1 MSDYR
6 RLASGVIVV
15 ACCCCLARNTTAEGP
30 VARPL
35 QRTGPAGGAGP
46 ARTEPAQPTATVT
59 TPNPSPAPA
68 DEHPLKPAIRLAQKG
83 LDALADVKDY
93 QATIARRELVGNE
106 LVVETMQMK
115 FREEPFSV
123 YLLFG
128 GQNAGREVLYVDG
141 RNDNKL
147 MAHEGSG
154 LTSFIGTISLA
165 PDSPQV
171 LKQSRHMI
179 TEIGLRNMIGAII
192 TRWEEESRYGE
203 CDVKYYQNATLNER
217 ECLAIECTHPR
228 PRRQF
233 KFHISRLY
241 LDKETGIGIR
251 VENFGFPL
259 QQGGKPVL
267 IEEYT
272 YSNLKTNVGLTDIDF
287 DRSNPRYKF

>member
-1 MSDYR
+1 
-6 RLASGVIVV
+6 
-15 ACCCCLARNTTAEGP
+15 
-30 VARPL
+30 
-35 QRTGPAGGAGP
+35 
-46 ARTEPAQPTATVT
+46 VT
-59 TPNPSPAPA
+59 TPSQSQEPVE
-68 DEHPLKPAIRLAQKG
+68 EHPLKPAIRLAQEG
-83 LDALADVKDY
+83 LNALAEVQDY
-93 QATIARRELVGNE
+93 TASIARKEMVGNE
-106 LVVETMQMK
+106 LIVETMQMK

-128 GQNAGREVLYVDG
+128 GANAGREVLYIDG

-154 LTSFIGTISLA
+154 LASFVGTISLA

-192 TRWEEESRYGE
+192 TRWEEESKYGE
-203 CDVKYYQNATLNER
+203 CDVKYYHDAKLNDR

-241 LDKETGIGIR
+241 LDKETKIGVR
-251 VENFGFPL
+251 VENYGFPP
-259 QQGGKPVL
+259 QPGAKPLV

-272 YSNLKTNVGLTDIDF
+272 YSNLKTNVGLTEVDF
-287 DRSNPRYKF
+287 DRNNPRYKF

>member
-1 MSDYR
+1 MFESR
-6 RLASGVIVV
+6 
-15 ACCCCLARNTTAEGP
+15 CLAWCLFAVMCGGIAMQTAQAEEP

-35 QRTGPAGGAGP
+35 ERSTPGGPAARTKVTQPP
-46 ARTEPAQPTATVT
+46 AATVATPSATEPA
-59 TPNPSPAPA
+59 A
-68 DEHPLKPAIRLAQKG
+68 DEHPLKPAIRMAQEG
-83 LDALADVKDY
+83 LDALADISDY
-93 QATIARRELVGNE
+93 QASIARREMVGNE

-128 GQNAGREVLYVDG
+128 GANAGREVLYIDG

-147 MAHEGSG
+147 LAHEGSG

-179 TEIGLRNMIGAII
+179 TDIGLRNMIGAII
-192 TRWEEESRYGE
+192 TRWEEESQFGE
-203 CDVKYYQNATLNER
+203 CDVKYYHNAKLNDR
-217 ECLAIECTHPR
+217 ECVAIECTHPR

-241 LDKETGIGIR
+241 LDKETKLGIR
-251 VENFGFPL
+251 VENYGFPL
-259 QQGGKPVL
+259 QAGGKPVL

-272 YSNLKTNVGLTDIDF
+272 YSNLKTNVGLTEIDF
-287 DRSNPRYKF
+287 DRKNPGYKF